1 MKEEIWKDIDG
12 YEGLYQISNMGRV
25 RSLDRFVNQ
34 GKIYRFCTGSII
46 KPGVSEKGYNR
57 VDLHKNGKTKHCKV
71 HRLVAEAFIP
81 NPDNL
86 PIINHKDE
94 CKTNN
99 HVDNLEWCSVS
110 YNNTY
115 GCRIEKKV
123 YQYSLDGEF
132 IKEWQSC
139 KEVQRQL
146 GHQPSRISECCN
158 CKTKTAYG
166 YIWKYAS

>member
-1 MKEEIWKDIDG
+1 MEEVWKNIEG
-12 YEGLYQISNMGRV
+12 YEGLYQVSSMGRV
-25 RSLDRFVNQ
+25 KSLKFT
-34 GKIYRFCTGSII
+34 KEII
-46 KPGVSEKGYNR
+46 MELTYTHGYFR
-57 VDLHKNGKTKHCKV
+57 VGLCRNGKAKHHLV

-99 HVDNLEWCSVS
+99 VVENLEWCDHL

-115 GCRIEKKV
+115 GTAIQCRIEKNAKPV
-123 YQYSLDGEF
+123 YQYSLDGDL
-132 IKEWQSC
+132 IKEWPSAA
-139 KEVQRQL
+139 EVKRSMGFSAGNIGQCCL
-146 GHQPSRISECCN
+146 GKR
-158 CKTKTAYG
+158 KTAYG